1 LNGDQIATRHKSQAQ
16 RDSKNHGHW
25 PPAERSDLFKGGL
38 QTQAGASD
46 FVKSKAK
53 PGPSVVIKAG
63 IKEVSNH

>member
-1 LNGDQIATRHKSQAQ
+1 LNGDQIATRHKS
-16 RDSKNHGHW
+16 
-25 PPAERSDLFKGGL
+25 
-38 QTQAGASD
+38 QAGASD

>member
-25 PPAERSDLFKGGL
+25 PSDELSGLFKGGL

-53 PGPSVVIKAG
+53 PGPGVVIKSG
-63 IKEVSNH
+63 FKEVSNH

>member
-25 PPAERSDLFKGGL
+25 PPAGLSDLFKGGL
-38 QTQAGASD
+38 QTQASASD
-46 FVKSKAK
+46 FLESKAK
-53 PGPSVVIKAG
+53 PGTSVVIKAG